1 MTPMVAAATAA
12 LAVMALTRVLVPPRR
27 ALVVRLRPYASLSRV
42 RLGTGYPDPSVVGI
56 TRRPP
61 ESVLVAVFGPMLTR
75 AAHALSAVVDAADNE
90 TLERRLRQ
98 AGMAGP
104 APAGSAGPAPAG
116 SAEQYRMRQLVHAV
130 AGVSIGVALGLAVWR
145 SAAMTAVMALCLGFP
160 AATLQ
165 RNRVTRAIDH
175 RRQRMRSEAY
185 TVAHLLAVLI
195 RTGHGPVEAVRG
207 VTALGRGPVVEEL
220 REALGWIGGG
230 TSPQRAWDKLAEA
243 TPEPAAARLYR
254 LLAASARG
262 GGELAGPLLAIAD
275 DLRSERREELA
286 RSAVRR
292 RTAMLAPL
300 LGLIAPV
307 MILFIGAALP
317 SLVLGVRP

>member
-1 MTPMVAAATAA
+1 MTAELVAAGTAA
-12 LAVMALTRVLVPPRR
+12 LAVMAAARVLVPPRR
-27 ALVVRLRPYASLSRV
+27 ALVVRLRPYASLNRV
-42 RLGTGYPDPSVVGI
+42 RLGTGYPDPSVVDI

-61 ESVLVAVFGPMLTR
+61 ESVLAAVFGPMLVR
-75 AAHALSAVVDAADNE
+75 AAGALSSLVDAADSE

-98 AGMAGP
+98 AGFAG
-104 APAGSAGPAPAG
+104 G
-116 SAEQYRMRQLVHAV
+116 SAEQYRMRQLLHAV
-130 AGVSIGVALGLAVWR
+130 AGVSAGVALGLTVFR
-145 SAAMTAVMALCLGFP
+145 SGTMTALMALCLGFP

-165 RNRVTRAIDH
+165 RNRVTRAIEQ
-175 RRQRMRSEAY
+175 RRERMRSEAY

-195 RTGHGPVEAVRG
+195 RTGQGPVEAVRG

-230 TSPQRAWDKLAEA
+230 TSPQRAWDKLAET
-243 TPEPAAARLYR
+243 TPEPSAARLYR
-254 LLAASARG
+254 LLSASARG
-262 GGELAGPLLAIAD
+262 GGDLAGPLLAIAD

-317 SLVLGVRP
+317 SLVLGVRS